1 MSEPGSTA
9 VAKSSTELTV
19 FCTLGLAGVM
29 EVVGPAF
36 ERESGA
42 RLALRTGP
50 TNAFRPDIAAGAP
63 FDLAILTAAAI
74 DEFTA
79 SGRIAGGSR
88 TDIAR
93 SCIGVTVPPGAA
105 RPDIG
110 TVAAFRAALLAAPS
124 VVFTGQGASGQH
136 FARLLPQ
143 LGIEAAV
150 RAKAVVMEGLVAT
163 RVVTGE
169 IALGIQQFSEILAV
183 PGAVLVGPI
192 PQELQ
197 AYTMFSAGLGAAA
210 RRPDLANPLLA
221 RLTDRE
227 ARALCAAKGLEP
239 V

>member
-1 MSEPGSTA
+1 M
-9 VAKSSTELTV
+9 AKSDIELTV

-29 EVVGPAF
+29 EVLGPAF
-36 ERESGA
+36 EREAGV

-50 TNAFRPDIAAGAP
+50 TNAFKPDIAADAP

-74 DEFTA
+74 DEFRA

-93 SCIGVTVPPGAA
+93 SCIGVTVPPGAQK
-105 RPDIG
+105 PDIA
-110 TVAAFRAALLAAPS
+110 TVAAFKAALLAAPS
-124 VVFTGQGASGQH
+124 IVFTGQGASGQH

-143 LGIEAAV
+143 LGIEAEV
-150 RAKAVVMEGLVAT
+150 RANAVVTEGLVAT

-169 IALGIQQFSEILAV
+169 IALGIQQLSEILAV

-210 RRPDLANPLLA
+210 HQPDLARALVA
-221 RLTDRE
+221 RLRARE
-227 ARALCAAKGLEP
+227 TRELLTAKGLEP
-239 V
+239 A